1 MYKVFIENR
10 PIFFAEKG
18 EVFSDAH
25 FVDGKSIQS
34 VFQDIYPLIGLI
46 DRKKHIVITS
56 TNPTKVFERVFDS
69 FEKVDAAGGLVRRKN
84 KVLFIKRNG
93 SWDIPKG
100 KVDAGESI
108 EEAALR
114 EIEEE
119 CGISGMAINSPICK
133 TYHTYNYKGVP
144 SIKKTHWFTFD
155 YEGPKATHVQQEE
168 GITKAKWIEIGAF
181 DRVKE
186 NTYGT
191 ILDVLDQYELICSLS
206 KESE

>member
-18 EVFSDAH
+18 ETFNDAH
-25 FVDGKSIQS
+25 FVDGKTIQS
-34 VFQDIYPLIGLI
+34 VFHDIYPLIGLV
-46 DRKKHIVITS
+46 DRKKHLVITCA
-56 TNPTKVFERVFDS
+56 NPTKVFERVFES
-69 FEKVDAAGGLVRRKN
+69 FEKVDAAGGLVQRKN
-84 KVLFIKRNG
+84 RVLFIKRNG

-100 KVDAGESI
+100 KVDIGETV

-119 CGISGMAINSPICK
+119 CGISGMTINQPICK
-133 TYHTYNYKGVP
+133 TYHTYNYKGTP
-144 SIKKTHWFTFD
+144 SLKKTYWFTFD
-155 YEGPKATHVQQEE
+155 YEGPKNTKAQEDE
-168 GITKAKWIEIGAF
+168 GITKAKWFKKDSF

-191 ILDVLDQYELICSLS
+191 ILDVLEQYELISSLNH
-206 KESE
+206 ELD